1 MKTGYPFLRISQL
14 HNIPYETVLM
24 AADYAC
30 NMESGHVGTAR
41 SQEEY
46 AAFNSLSPE
55 AVSAVNTAND
65 EMRGMSLGLF
75 DWQTGHHVK
84 EAA

>member
-24 AADYAC
+24 AADYAR
-30 NMESGHVGTAR
+30 NMGSGHVGTAR
-41 SQEEY
+41 SQAEY
-46 AAFNSLSPE
+46 TAFNSLSE
-55 AVSAVNTAND
+55 DAASAVRTANE

-75 DWQTGHHVK
+75 DWQAGHHVK

>member
-24 AADYAC
+24 AADYAR
-30 NMESGHVGTAR
+30 NMKGRKPETPR
-41 SQEEY
+41 SWAEY
-46 AAFNSLSPE
+46 ETFNSLSDE
-55 AVSAVNTAND
+55 AASAVHTAND

-75 DWQTGHHVK
+75 DWQAGHHVK